1 MKSAG
6 KWKISK
12 LNKMK
17 SCPSILS
24 NRERNKLSNGE
35 RKKLETCLIKWLNSL
50 SLAFIHSLLWPGWA
64 EKLKCQLYSDISCQ
78 DAKIARG
85 QCTWNP
91 NHNKHM
97 QGRLTHTPPTVHWDS
112 LAGKPVCP
120 PMSKWRRLRHW
131 KRSPLETA
139 EGLIINTPS
148 NRKFELFSCD
158 KNLCLTFLFLWSG

>member
-1 MKSAG
+1 MKEAG

-12 LNKMK
+12 VNKMK

-35 RKKLETCLIKWLNSL
+35 RENLETCLIKWLNSL

-85 QCTWNP
+85 QCAWNP

-97 QGRLTHTPPTVHWDS
+97 QGRHTHLLQYIEIVHWGGADWETS
-112 LAGKPVCP
+112 LPCVKVKKVASLKKISTGNCRGFDNKH
-120 PMSKWRRLRHW
+120 S
-131 KRSPLETA
+131 
-139 EGLIINTPS
+139 
-148 NRKFELFSCD
+148 
-158 KNLCLTFLFLWSG
+158 

>member
-1 MKSAG
+1 MKEAG
-6 KWKISK
+6 KGKISK

-35 RKKLETCLIKWLNSL
+35 REKLETCLIKWLNSL
-50 SLAFIHSLLWPGWA
+50 SLAFIHSLLRPGWA

-85 QCTWNP
+85 QYAWNP

-97 QGRLTHTPPTVHWDS
+97 QGRLTHTSYSTLRQSSWETSLPPRVKVKTVAS
-112 LAGKPVCP
+112 LKKISTGNCRGFDNKH
-120 PMSKWRRLRHW
+120 SQ
-131 KRSPLETA
+131 
-139 EGLIINTPS
+139 
-148 NRKFELFSCD
+148 
-158 KNLCLTFLFLWSG
+158 